1 MNCRVNSYDY
11 YNVNNVIFFF
21 KNICSISHKLHK
33 LMQNS
38 HKKINMII
46 FSNYLFNLFIMFIIS
61 TFQKMSSIMVTNVQM
76 HLKQDFIEIK
86 DPIKIQ
92 EDSI

>member
-1 MNCRVNSYDY
+1 
-11 YNVNNVIFFF
+11 
-21 KNICSISHKLHK
+21 
-33 LMQNS
+33 MQNS